1 MKPTTVIA
9 LLGLALVAAAAVQ
22 AEEVSAASVE
32 PTWWGRG
39 WCKRTSTGCSA
50 SWKVPRDVTRRIKY
64 TWNRK
69 FNCNKRGCFDSCPN
83 TKPYFAPAYTWI
95 AAQPNLSTLE
105 ALLDLFATNPAYAP
119 TVNAL
124 KGDFGGTIVAPTDP
138 AFAEYTKQMVVPATN
153 PAVQPFLFE
162 LVTYHVLGQRLY
174 ASELKP
180 GTCYNTLYTGLNG
193 GEAEQLCWGES
204 SKYELACKPK
214 WTKKWGSSYSSAGKK
229 SLEYYFV
236 DEQQNTIPLAC
247 VDKWVQGGGVIHT
260 VTKVAQPSDLFPSIA
275 VAATKAGLTTLAAAV
290 TEAGLLNTLET
301 TISIVFA
308 PTNTAFNNL
317 LTALNITLADLIANK
332 ELLTT
337 VLRYHV
343 CAFDSLEARAAAVAA
358 RKCTTLLGREL
369 TWTPDLVVSYGNGQT
384 TKVLATVKT
393 PLSLVNVIDAVM
405 VPAA

>member
-1 MKPTTVIA
+1 
-9 LLGLALVAAAAVQ
+9 
-22 AEEVSAASVE
+22 
-32 PTWWGRG
+32 
-39 WCKRTSTGCSA
+39 
-50 SWKVPRDVTRRIKY
+50 
-64 TWNRK
+64 
-69 FNCNKRGCFDSCPN
+69 
-83 TKPYFAPAYTWI
+83 
-95 AAQPNLSTLE
+95 
-105 ALLDLFATNPAYAP
+105 
-119 TVNAL
+119 
-124 KGDFGGTIVAPTDP
+124 
-138 AFAEYTKQMVVPATN
+138 MVVPATN

-204 SKYELACKPK
+204 SKYESACKPK

-301 TISIVFA
+301 AISIVFA
-308 PTNTAFNNL
+308 PTNTVRTATDSNCCSRSVEQLCCVHKAQTSSSWQPWSLSQADDPL
-317 LTALNITLADLIANK
+317 LF
-332 ELLTT
+332 
-337 VLRYHV
+337 VPR
-343 CAFDSLEARAAAVAA
+343 
-358 RKCTTLLGREL
+358 
-369 TWTPDLVVSYGNGQT
+369 TPC
-384 TKVLATVKT
+384 
-393 PLSLVNVIDAVM
+393 
-405 VPAA
+405 